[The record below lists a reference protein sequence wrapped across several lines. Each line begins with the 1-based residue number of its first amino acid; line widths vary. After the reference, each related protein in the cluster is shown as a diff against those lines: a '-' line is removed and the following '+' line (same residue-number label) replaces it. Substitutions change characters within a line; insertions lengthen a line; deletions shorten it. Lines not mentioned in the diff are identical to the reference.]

1 MNAVDAV
8 ALLEKYFPNPPE
20 LAMIVEHSRLV
31 AAKAL
36 QIAGSLGH
44 AGLDLAFIEEAALLH
59 DIGVCRTAVPDI
71 GCYGSDPYIR
81 HGVIG
86 REILEAE
93 GLPRHALVCERH
105 IGVGL
110 TVADIKVQ
118 NLPLPEREMTPVSL
132 DERIICFA
140 DLFYSKRPGRM
151 TVEAS
156 PEEVRRKLAG
166 LSTAKVLIF
175 DGWYNHFVCPPL

>member
-1 MNAVDAV
+1 MPFADQGMAGEPFRFQDLPADNAVPDIWVAAV
-8 ALLEKYFPNPPE
+8 AADVGNGGAAYAYIVPE
-20 LAMIVEHSRLV
+20 RCFFD
-31 AAKAL
+31 K
-36 QIAGSLGH
+36 
-44 AGLDLAFIEEAALLH
+44 
-59 DIGVCRTAVPDI
+59 GVCRTAVPDI